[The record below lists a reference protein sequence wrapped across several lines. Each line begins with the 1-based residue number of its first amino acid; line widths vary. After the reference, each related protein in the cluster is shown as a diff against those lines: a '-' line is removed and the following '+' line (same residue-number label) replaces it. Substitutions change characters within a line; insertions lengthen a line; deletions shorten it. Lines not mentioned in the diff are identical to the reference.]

1 MKYAQIINSK
11 VHGVFEYDPLPEFAP
26 NIVMVLVDDVTPE
39 PKAGW
44 IYDGTDFSEP
54 EPAPAPDYGKNIS
67 RLAFKLRFTADERK
81 NIRAAA
87 ETNADL
93 FDFMD
98 LLAESTYIN
107 LTRPETIA
115 GISQI
120 ELAGLLAT
128 GRGDEILN
136 TPVTELEQWN
146 IGNSLS

>member
-39 PKAGW
+39 PKSGW
-44 IYDGTDFSEP
+44 GYDGAVFIEP

-120 ELAGLLAT
+120 ELAGLIAT

>member
-1 MKYAQIINSK
+1 MKYAQIINGK
-11 VHGVFEYDPLPEFAP
+11 VHGVFEYDPLPEFAA
-26 NIVMVLVDDVTPE
+26 NIVMVPVDGVTPE
-39 PKAGW
+39 PQAGW
-44 IYDGTDFSEP
+44 GYDGTDFSEP
-54 EPAPAPDYGKNIS
+54 EPAPAPDYGKKIS

-128 GRGDEILN
+128 GRGDEILK

-146 IGNSLS
+146 IGDSFS